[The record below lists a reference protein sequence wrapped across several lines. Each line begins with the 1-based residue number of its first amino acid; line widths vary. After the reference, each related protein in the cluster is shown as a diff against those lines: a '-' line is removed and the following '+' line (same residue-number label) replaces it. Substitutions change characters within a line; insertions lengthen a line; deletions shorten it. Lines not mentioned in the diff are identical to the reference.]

1 MKKIIYPLDN
11 GGVGL
16 IHPVADCGLTVEE
29 IARKDVPAGKP
40 YLFIEDNQLPDQVFF
55 EAWEADFS
63 NNNGSG
69 IGPHAWFVEQYDAE
83 IAFINSLTDP
93 TKPEDMTEEE
103 FAFALD
109 QYKTSKAARVAE
121 LQKMIATQQAEMAA

>member
-40 YLFIEDNQLPDQVFF
+40 YLFIEENELPDQVFF
-55 EAWEADFS
+55 DAWEADFAT
-63 NNNGSG
+63 NHGAA
-69 IGPHAWFVEQYDAE
+69 IGPYAWFAEQYATE
-83 IAFINSLTDP
+83 IAFINGLQDP
-93 TKPEDMTEEE
+93 IKPEDMTNEE
-103 FAFALD
+103 FVVGFE
-109 QYKTSKAARVAE
+109 QYKKSKAARIVE
-121 LQKMIATQQAEMAA
+121 LEAMIAKQQAEMAA